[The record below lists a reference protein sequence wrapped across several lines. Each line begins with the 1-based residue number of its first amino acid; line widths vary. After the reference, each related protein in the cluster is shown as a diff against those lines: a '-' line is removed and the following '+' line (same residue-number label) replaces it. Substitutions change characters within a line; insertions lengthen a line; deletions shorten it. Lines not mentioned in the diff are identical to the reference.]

1 MACVT
6 CRKPRYKRLVDSLF
20 PVNPADSN
28 PVNTDLEKL
37 IFLARSSPDHLDR
50 IGEYL
55 EYWLRRSVVRE
66 RHGHIQVA
74 VKITERLI
82 SHCDSQQVKLL
93 ADSYLN
99 MIRIVLES
107 NTRDLQI
114 FATNSFVAF
123 SNHEEENT
131 PYHRQYDFL
140 IDRFAI
146 LACTSEQQ
154 ESHLQIRVSGLKA
167 LKGLLAK
174 MRREQEL
181 QLTIWEPDHL
191 SKIVSAFLFN
201 MQDQASEIQPV
212 ELDELA
218 LEAKGGLQEL
228 VRLAGLGHI
237 DDVMRPIMRHFDA
250 SLTWTGHRH
259 FTEKVFLCAMEAMQK
274 QDRYK
279 VLQGLVNHL
288 DADVSIKEGVLTT
301 LSNCVAM
308 GADGSVGPFVL
319 EVFQTLIRHLRTM
332 CKSSSDSDLAS
343 FQAATVRAMGEFARV
358 LPDYQKPDILI
369 LINDHIAPPQ
379 ANSSVENQRLT
390 GAILKCL
397 RAVADT
403 YRPSVLEMGYAEPLF
418 LSLLKVLRFSDPGFQ
433 LDVAHIWHRLI
444 DRHQNKGKIPFTTT
458 WERLEDLGLS
468 LGTVSQSFI
477 DQVATTLHAYL
488 CEHAQILSTSLENL
502 KAFYQLLSLL
512 LLECGSAIVS
522 DATSYL
528 SRLQDTALT
537 NTALTVRHRVA
548 LHAIVAGLA
557 HLLVRVCPSSKLE
570 EGVGAVVSLRRS
582 LGPYLLPDVFFAEQS
597 LELSVSNVDV
607 PEDLLFRFIGG
618 SPLRVRSLA
627 KRDGSVSGGIDVS
640 VSLSQIMDVASQDT
654 PHSFE
659 QVTFE
664 SLNLK
669 DEPLSENALQNDT
682 ASELSWNEKV
692 FRAAHADVG
701 SQQVQDIVNSTGSRE
716 DMREGRSHSIYE
728 MELPKLY

>member
-20 PVNPADSN
+20 PANPADSN

-74 VKITERLI
+74 VKVTERLI
-82 SHCDSQQVKLL
+82 SHCDSQQVKLM

-99 MIRIVLES
+99 MIRVVLES
-107 NTRDLQI
+107 NTTDLQI

-131 PYHRQYDFL
+131 PYHRQYNFL
-140 IDRFAI
+140 IDRFAV
-146 LACTSEQQ
+146 LACTPEQQ

-191 SKIVSAFLFN
+191 SKIVSAFLIN
-201 MQDQASEIQPV
+201 MQDQASEIQPA

-237 DDVMRPIMRHFDA
+237 DDVIRPIMRHFDA
-250 SLTWTGHRH
+250 SMTWTGHRQ
-259 FTEKVFLCAMEAMQK
+259 FTEKVFLCTMEAMQK

-288 DADVSIKEGVLTT
+288 DADASIKEGVLTT

-319 EVFQTLIRHLRTM
+319 EVFQTLIRHLRAM
-332 CKSSSDSDLAS
+332 CESSSGSDLAS
-343 FQAATVRAMGEFARV
+343 FQAATVRAMGEFARA

-369 LINDHIAPPQ
+369 LINDHVTPPQ
-379 ANSSVENQRLT
+379 ANNSMENQRLT

-502 KAFYQLLSLL
+502 KAFYQLLALL

-528 SRLQDTALT
+528 SRLQETALT
-537 NTALTVRHRVA
+537 NSALTARHRIA
-548 LHAIVAGLA
+548 LHAI
-557 HLLVRVCPSSKLE
+557 LE

-582 LGPYLLPDVFFAEQS
+582 LGPYLLPDVFFAEVS
-597 LELSVSNVDV
+597 PELPVSCVEV

-618 SPLRVRSLA
+618 SPSRARSLV
-627 KRDGSVSGGIDVS
+627 KRDGSISGGIDVTS
-640 VSLSQIMDVASQDT
+640 SLSQIMDATSQDT
-654 PHSFE
+654 PHSLE

-664 SLNLK
+664 SLK
-669 DEPLSENALQNDT
+669 DGPLSDNALENDNV
-682 ASELSWNEKV
+682 SELSWNEKV
-692 FRAAHADVG
+692 FRAAHADFG
-701 SQQVQDIVNSTGSRE
+701 FQQVQDIVNSAGSRT
-716 DMREGRSHSIYE
+716 DMRESRSRSVYE
-728 MELPKLY
+728 IELPKLY